1 MDGLCCI
8 DGITESVRAARISIF
23 FTDGFTFDKYLHC
36 FAVESSE
43 DGDQEERR
51 GCQQFCASWCHLFIT
66 RVRFNTVI
74 P

>member
-23 FTDGFTFDKYLHC
+23 FTSGFTFDKYLHC

-51 GCQQFCASWCHLFIT
+51 GCQQFCVLLGAIYLSP
-66 RVRFNTVI
+66 V
-74 P
+74 